1 MHLLLQ
7 AGANQS
13 MAKLLESGQPAEE
26 SAVVGAAILP
36 GMIKAI
42 SWNGHNSSIPN
53 LFAACSL
60 NEVLVLDLDYFAQ
73 PYRVRH
79 RLRPSGAGTLGSGI
93 VWISAE
99 TVAVTMGSTVKVLDV
114 TTGQCVWEFSPKSNR
129 TWPMVSLATMG
140 EKQLVSAWGEP
151 DPAEGS
157 GASQGQVH
165 VLDLRL
171 PAHSELKGCGTAC
184 GSVSLSST
192 TPAVYGLCWSPLN
205 PQLLASHT
213 VASEADCESAQS
225 ASIYIWDLRWC
236 GGRRSSPGSVF
247 EARSNKPNLGLKGQV
262 LSLDWS
268 PAKSGTLL
276 VALSGDA
283 SVQVC
288 RLWETQDAAS
298 AAQAEPPEWCGQ
310 TQPMLP
316 ILSAPEEKETETLV
330 AAAWAHA
337 DCPGTAVGLRC
348 SGAPVMLA
356 HRCSK
361 ICAWNPRGGGTL
373 VRQWPTNISSIAA
386 CSETPPVI
394 SVAAIGI
401 PATLEA
407 GACLAAA
414 DPSYQMRLRAERY
427 GYGVRRLGYGGYCS
441 TLRATQGLSPIAAE
455 AWIETWHWARLAD
468 RLAFRSDDGHPKLW
482 RGVRSELNFQ
492 DPGLDGDRS
501 ELLHGIWT
509 YASASRRKAL
519 RLLDFS
525 QEDGEQDLPGYEV
538 NRNDAG
544 ENVRGILRAFLWF
557 EFGRAAAI
565 CERLEPS
572 CRPAALLLPQLV
584 LLLHSVSCLL
594 ETSCENGSSADLN
607 SRTMR
612 MKAQAHTMQSVLNG
626 LLKETSWSSLPFGSS
641 LQLALK
647 LLGLM
652 IAFTGSSNLSSARDA
667 SALHTTL
674 TSPLQ
679 EGAGFAHQVHSLLAD
694 AASLNSVGRASAS
707 FCCAIGLR
715 FLPRAL
721 LDTFLDTL
729 RTDCFRSGL
738 PHGLCIVGLGGQR
751 SGSFA
756 PRGLEELACQQGAL
770 PPKFSAMPDGGGA
783 SRSSSFRCNEGEGA
797 ELVAAYVAWSGDVQS
812 AALLFCHAVH
822 LQQLPTS
829 LRYFLATYAAMLS
842 RWQLYRERAA
852 LHELLSSK
860 QPQEEAAWT
869 RCTLLHCA
877 WCSSALTGPLH
888 LYSEADIDAIMR
900 RCHNPKC
907 RRATPACAVCLQ
919 PIFSVRPML
928 GDRRAARASSWLGL
942 DSWVTWCQGCHHGG
956 HLAHLEEWFA
966 KNTEC
971 PVAGCDCQCAS
982 YAQPFEVQT

>member
-1 MHLLLQ
+1 
-7 AGANQS
+7 
-13 MAKLLESGQPAEE
+13 MAKLLESGQPARK

-36 GMIKAI
+36 GMIKAV
-42 SWNGHNSSIPN
+42 SWNGHNSSMPN
-53 LFAACSL
+53 LFAACAL
-60 NEVLVLDLDYFAQ
+60 DEVLVLDLDYFAQ

-99 TVAVTMGSTVKVLDV
+99 TVAITLGSMIKVLDV
-114 TTGQCVWEFSPKSNR
+114 TTGQCLWEFAPKSNR
-129 TWPMVSLATMG
+129 TWPVVSLATMG
-140 EKQLVSAWGEP
+140 ETQLVSAWGEP
-151 DPAEGS
+151 DRAEGS

-171 PAHSELKGCGTAC
+171 PSHSELKGCGTAC
-184 GSVSLSST
+184 GNVSLSST

-205 PQLLASHT
+205 PQLLAAHT
-213 VASEADCESAQS
+213 AASEANDESAQP

-236 GGRRSSPGSVF
+236 GGRRSSSVPVF
-247 EARSNKPNLGLKGQV
+247 EARSNNSNMGLNGQI

-268 PAKSGTLL
+268 PAKRGTLL
-276 VALSGDA
+276 MALSGDA

-316 ILSAPEEKETETLV
+316 ILSAPDTEKETESLV

-348 SGAPVMLA
+348 SGTPVMLA

-373 VRQWPTNISSIAA
+373 VRQWPTDISSTAG
-386 CSETPPVI
+386 CSKTPPVV
-394 SVAAIGI
+394 SMAAPGI

-414 DPSYQMRLRAERY
+414 DPGYQMRLRAERY
-427 GYGVRRLGYGGYCS
+427 GYGVRWLGYEGYCA
-441 TLRATQGLSPIAAE
+441 TLRATQGPSPIAAE
-455 AWIETWHWARLAD
+455 AWVETWHWARLAD
-468 RLAFRSDDGHPKLW
+468 RLAFRADDGHPKLW
-482 RGVRSELNFQ
+482 RGVQSELSFE
-492 DPGLDGDRS
+492 DPGLDDDRS

-525 QEDGEQDLPGYEV
+525 EEDSERDLPGHEV
-538 NRNDAG
+538 NCNDAS
-544 ENVRGILRAFLWF
+544 EDVRGILRAFLWF
-557 EFGRAAAI
+557 EFRKAAGI
-565 CERLEPS
+565 CERLESS

-584 LLLHSVSCLL
+584 LFLHSVSCLL
-594 ETSCENGSSADLN
+594 ETTCENGSSTNMN
-607 SRTMR
+607 SRTTQLEG
-612 MKAQAHTMQSVLNG
+612 QAHTLQAVLNG
-626 LLKETSWSSLPFGSS
+626 LLKGTSWSSLPFGSS

-652 IAFTGSSNLSSARDA
+652 IAFTASSNSSLANDA
-667 SALHTTL
+667 SALQQTL

-679 EGAGFAHQVHSLLAD
+679 EGAGFAHQVHSLLAEST
-694 AASLNSVGRASAS
+694 SLNSLGRASAS
-707 FCCAIGLR
+707 FCCAVGLR

-721 LDTFLDTL
+721 LKIFLDTL
-729 RTDCFRSGL
+729 RTDCFCSGL
-738 PHGLCIVGLGGQR
+738 THGLCIVGLGGKC
-751 SGSFA
+751 SGSLA
-756 PRGLEELACQQGAL
+756 PRSLEELACPRGAL
-770 PPKFSAMPDGGGA
+770 PPKFTSMSEGASA
-783 SRSSSFRCNEGEGA
+783 SRSSGFSCSEGEGA

-852 LHELLSSK
+852 LHALLSSK

-869 RCTLLHCA
+869 RGALLHCA

-888 LYSEADIDAIMR
+888 LDSEGDIDAIMR

-919 PIFSVRPML
+919 PIFSVRSVM
-928 GDRRAARASSWLGL
+928 GDRRPARPSSWLGL

-971 PVAGCDCQCAS
+971 PVAGCNCQCAS
-982 YAQPFEVQT
+982 YDK